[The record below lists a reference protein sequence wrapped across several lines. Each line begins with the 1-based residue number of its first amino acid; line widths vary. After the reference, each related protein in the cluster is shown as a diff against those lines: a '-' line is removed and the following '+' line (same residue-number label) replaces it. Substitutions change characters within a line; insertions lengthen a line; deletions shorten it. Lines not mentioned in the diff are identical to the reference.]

1 MVAKIIIWILK
12 WICFTV
18 AILWLGLI
26 AFAQYNC
33 SIIPSVVGHECGG
46 GEGDI
51 WLLPVFYGQI
61 GLPAFIASILII
73 IVPKI
78 LRNFRL

>member
-1 MVAKIIIWILK
+1 MAKIIIWILK
-12 WICFTV
+12 WICFLV

-33 SIIPSVVGHECGG
+33 SIIPSVGHECHGQG
-46 GEGDI
+46 DGDI
-51 WLLPVFYGQI
+51 WLLPIFYGQI